1 MCRNRIKFK
10 SSVYWVG
17 NRWQLHANSF
27 FFSSLLA
34 SCYYIFQ
41 NWLRISNV
49 RLFFALIFVRPR
61 KNENKTARKKQ
72 QNTSKWRKNIAFHII
87 STHSK
92 TFTLSTNSIRD
103 NSNNNNRREKATKY
117 ILWFQINAVSNP
129 KWNLIAQPKLL
140 IHFSSHKF
148 YAMSTNLLAQ
158 NEF

>member
-1 MCRNRIKFK
+1 MCQNRIKFK

-27 FFSSLLA
+27 FFCTGCLMPLYLSKLITHFKRTPFFRIDICSPQKKWK
-34 SCYYIFQ
+34 Q
-41 NWLRISNV
+41 NG
-49 RLFFALIFVRPR
+49 
-61 KNENKTARKKQ
+61 EKKQ

-140 IHFSSHKF
+140 IHFSSHEF